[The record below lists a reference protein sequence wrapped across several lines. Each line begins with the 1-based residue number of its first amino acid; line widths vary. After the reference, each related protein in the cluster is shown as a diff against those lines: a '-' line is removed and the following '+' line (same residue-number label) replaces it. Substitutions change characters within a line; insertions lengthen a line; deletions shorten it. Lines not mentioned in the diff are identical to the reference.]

1 MGRDMSAAYR
11 DLMREYRELTNEI
24 DLTLCREADSS
35 RWDGDTSKSEL
46 LRIFVH
52 WLPDMIRHDEARR
65 LRRLAGTH
73 NAKSP
78 AVHALTA
85 AATDLDPFYVGK
97 DSAGVPSWYRKRDHR
112 LVPWRVVD
120 DPDPEEQKAITP

>member
-1 MGRDMSAAYR
+1 MSRTEDNAYR
-11 DLMREYRELTNEI
+11 DLMRAYRDLTSEI
-24 DLTLCREADSS
+24 DLVLCREADSS
-35 RWDGDTSKSEL
+35 RWDGDLSKSEL

-73 NAKSP
+73 RAKSP
-78 AVHALTA
+78 AFHALVSA
-85 AATDLDPFYVGK
+85 AIDLDPFYVGK

-120 DPDPEEQKAITP
+120 DPTPDEQKVITP